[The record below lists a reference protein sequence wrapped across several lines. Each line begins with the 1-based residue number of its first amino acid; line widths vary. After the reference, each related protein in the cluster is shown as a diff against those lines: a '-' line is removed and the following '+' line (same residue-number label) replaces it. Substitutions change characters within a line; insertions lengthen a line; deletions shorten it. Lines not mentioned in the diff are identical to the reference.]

1 MDISAI
7 LSTNYVGCVWSL
19 AGNEYENLDW
29 LDDSPKP
36 TEAELLAQWDA
47 VEYQRD
53 YDAITFARQSAY
65 QQTADPI
72 FMQYQRG
79 EATEKEWLDAV
90 EAVKDANPYP
100 VRAS

>member
-19 AGNEYENLDW
+19 AGNDYENLDW

-36 TEAELLAQWDA
+36 TEAELLAQWTD
-47 VEYQRD
+47 VEYQQE
-53 YDAITFARQSAY
+53 YDAVTVARQAGY
-65 QQTADPI
+65 QQTSDPI

-79 EATEKEWLDAV
+79 EATEQEWLAAV
-90 EAVKDANPYP
+90 QAVKDSNPYP
-100 VRAS
+100 KEPS